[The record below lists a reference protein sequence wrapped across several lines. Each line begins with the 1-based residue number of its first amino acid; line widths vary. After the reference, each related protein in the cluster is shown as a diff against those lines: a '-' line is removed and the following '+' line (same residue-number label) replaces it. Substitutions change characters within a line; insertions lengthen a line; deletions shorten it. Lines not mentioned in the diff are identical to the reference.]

1 MKSQE
6 QIHNQWDDAIVQSS
20 VLRFLRL
27 MRPKAKTPIVPWVQ
41 NVVDLKYD
49 TTAAASGKI
58 ELYPYQIDP
67 LEDTERPDCHQVTL
81 EWAPR
86 LGKSTIWKLSML
98 KRIADGGLSGLIMY
112 PNMEIATRTNKDT
125 VQPLLMTLPEARR
138 DLATRGGKLKDSYH
152 LPSLQSVIYFL
163 GGGTQVISYTANW
176 CVVDEADRIAIV
188 KADEKSKNTDQ
199 IKAIRV
205 RMQTFKDRML
215 IVCSS
220 PTLYGGPIHK
230 EYMEGSRGEWHMR
243 CLRCGEL
250 SPVKQLSFP
259 MGDGSFAGLQ
269 WEKDERGVVIEDSIR
284 WICPH
289 CRHAHIEAEAKEMNR
304 QGMYIHA
311 VDSNKRHRS
320 YQCGALGN
328 PWIWT
333 WMEIAEKQELAT
345 NPDAKKDFL
354 NNTMGI
360 PYKYTR
366 EGDSSVSIEQA
377 IRAKMVDYP
386 KDLTQRLA
394 VVCAGVDQ
402 QKNELAG
409 QKYFPWV
416 VRGWDEDGNS
426 WLLGHGTDNS
436 IEALRSHL
444 SMTYFGHRVMLA
456 IIDQGGFDNAEDMD
470 PFIASMDNCIYY
482 KGEDDKTLKG
492 RMWMPSQTQ
501 NRLFLAHAIRYQVK
515 LLGLMYDPP
524 RQNGYRWYLPVDA
537 SADYLTQ
544 IQNVGPNNRILKDGN
559 GQLYQNWCA
568 TGTNRRDFFD
578 AEKMVNVALDIAFTY
593 AQPAAFAHK
602 NKPKF
607 LRLEVLNELRRQ
619 GKI

>member
-1 MKSQE
+1 MRSQE
-6 QIHNQWDDAIVQSS
+6 VIHNNWDKNIIRSAVC
-20 VLRFLRL
+20 RFLRL
-27 MRPKAKTPIVPWVQ
+27 ARPKERLPIVPWVQ
-41 NVVDLKYD
+41 ERVDLKYD
-49 TTAAASGKI
+49 ATSAAAGKI
-58 ELYPYQIDP
+58 ELYPYQIEP
-67 LEDTERPDCHQVTL
+67 LMETENPLCQQVTL

-98 KRIADGGLSGLIMY
+98 KRVADGGLSGLIIY
-112 PNMEIATRTNKDT
+112 PNMEMGVRTNKDT
-125 VQPLLMTLPEARR
+125 VQPLLMTLPEARK
-138 DLATRGGKLKDSYH
+138 DLATRGGKMKDSYH
-152 LPSLQSVIYFL
+152 IPSLQSVIYFL
-163 GGGTQVISYTANW
+163 GGGSQVISYTANW
-176 CVVDEADRIAIV
+176 CVVDEADRILIV
-188 KADEKSKNTDQ
+188 KADAESQNTDQ
-199 IKAIRV
+199 IKAVRM
-205 RMQTFKDRML
+205 RMQTFKERMF

-220 PTLYGGPIHK
+220 PTLFSGAIHE
-230 EYMEGSRGEWHMR
+230 EYMRGSRGKW
-243 CLRCGEL
+243 CLRCLNCGAL
-250 SPVKQLSFP
+250 SPTSQLAFP
-259 MGDGSFAGLQ
+259 LGDGTFAGLQ
-269 WEKDERGVVIEDSIR
+269 WEKDERGVVVAESIR

-289 CRHAHIEAEAKEMNR
+289 CRHAHIEEQAKEMNQ
-304 QGMYIHA
+304 QGKYDHA
-311 VDSNKRHRS
+311 VGSNIRHRS
-320 YQCGALGN
+320 YHCGALGN
-328 PWIWT
+328 PWIWS
-333 WMEIAEKQELAT
+333 WLEIAERQELAT
-345 NPDAKKDFL
+345 NPDAKKDFA
-354 NNTMGI
+354 NNVMGI

-366 EGDSSVSIEQA
+366 EGDASVSIEQA
-377 IRAKMVDYP
+377 IRGKMVDYP
-386 KDLTQRLA
+386 KDLSERLA

-402 QKNELAG
+402 QRNELAG

-416 VRGWDEDGNS
+416 VRGWDEEGNS
-426 WLLGHGTDNS
+426 WLLGSGTDNS
-436 IEALRSHL
+436 LEALRSHL
-444 SMTYFGHRVMLA
+444 SMEYYGHRVMLA
-456 IIDQGGFDNAEDMD
+456 AIDQGGFDNAQDMD
-470 PFIASMDNCIYY
+470 PFIREMDNCVYY

-524 RQNGYRWYLPVDA
+524 RQNGYHWYLPVDA

-619 GKI
+619 GKL